1 MDLDNDKLFI
11 SLSSSNISC
20 KSVLVD
26 VDESDGLLL
35 FVVDEESI
43 LGLDETK
50 LLFLCKLFVA
60 CFVNIDVSVRL
71 LAENEDEDAWKLDVL
86 ELELF
91 VLKFNDLLKSFSSPL
106 ENAFDKVCF
115 VFWILLAK

>member
-1 MDLDNDKLFI
+1 
-11 SLSSSNISC
+11 LSSSNISC

-26 VDESDGLLL
+26 VDESNGLLIL

-50 LLFLCKLFVA
+50 LLFLCKLFAA

-71 LAENEDEDAWKLDVL
+71 LAENEDEDA
-86 ELELF
+86 
-91 VLKFNDLLKSFSSPL
+91 
-106 ENAFDKVCF
+106 
-115 VFWILLAK
+115 